1 MNDVTTWQQIP
12 FAGTFKAASST
23 HLVRRVAFM
32 AQPLTLMPFSRMSF
46 PHLVRSNWRNRAK
59 SSSEPIG
66 PGSLPR
72 SIMSFRTLGC
82 CKALLNSTLI
92 SLTSPADQGLRPELG
107 ENGRTVEGSEL

>member
-23 HLVRRVAFM
+23 HLVRRVAFT

-46 PHLVRSNWRNRAK
+46 SHLARSNWRNRAK
-59 SSSEPIG
+59 SSSDPIG